1 MGILFHTA
9 FLTPSILTGSVIYE
23 VFQSFSEYFI
33 FLDGTGAYWRN
44 SVVFSVSLILG
55 IEEFDTGGTGIYLVL
70 VALGILRAV
79 LACT

>member
-1 MGILFHTA
+1 MHILFHTT
-9 FLTPSILTGSVIYE
+9 LLNPSIQKGTVIYGE
-23 VFQSFSEYFI
+23 FPSYSEYYI

-44 SVVFSVSLILG
+44 WVVFPVPLILG
-55 IEEFDTGGTGIYLVL
+55 IEEFDTRSIGIYPVL

>member
-1 MGILFHTA
+1 MDILFHTT
-9 FLTPSILTGSVIYE
+9 FLTPSIQKGTVIYG
-23 VFQSFSEYFI
+23 VFPSYSEYYI
-33 FLDGTGAYWRN
+33 FLDGTGACWRN

-55 IEEFDTGGTGIYLVL
+55 IEEYDTGGTGIYLVL

>member
-1 MGILFHTA
+1 MDTLLHTT
-9 FLTPSILTGSVIYE
+9 FLTPSILKGTVIYG
-23 VFQSFSEYFI
+23 VFRSYSEYYI
-33 FLDGTGAYWRN
+33 FLDGTVVYWRN
-44 SVVFSVSLILG
+44 WVVFPVQLILG

>member
-44 SVVFSVSLILG
+44 WVVFPVPLLLG
-55 IEEFDTGGTGIYLVL
+55 IEEFDT
-70 VALGILRAV
+70 
-79 LACT
+79 